1 MLHAHIDVIPEY
13 VRLEDNI
20 ADDPSRGWNLDN
32 GLKLTQAFEILKA
45 IRHLLVD
52 V

>member
-13 VRLEDNI
+13 VRSEDNI
-20 ADDPSRGWNLDN
+20 ADDLSCGRNLDN
-32 GLKLTQAFEILKA
+32 GLKLTQAFKIPKA
-45 IRHLLVD
+45 ISHLLVD